1 MSSCITHDGDAILS
15 QKKCY
20 LTLEATEAATNESAL
35 KYYSNFSGVRH

>member
-1 MSSCITHDGDAILS
+1 MSSCITHDRDAILS

-20 LTLEATEAATNESAL
+20 LTLEAIEASTNQSSL